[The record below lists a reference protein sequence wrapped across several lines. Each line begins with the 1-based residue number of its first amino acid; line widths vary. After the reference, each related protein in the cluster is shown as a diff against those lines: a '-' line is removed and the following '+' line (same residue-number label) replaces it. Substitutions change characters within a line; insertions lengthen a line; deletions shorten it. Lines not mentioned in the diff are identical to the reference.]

1 MRGED
6 IMDGIS
12 LFWIVI
18 YIAATLMFFGTAGVI
33 TVLGARDLRDLL
45 RKSDRR

>member
-1 MRGED
+1 
-6 IMDGIS
+6 MDGIA
-12 LFWIVI
+12 LLWIII
-18 YIAATLMFFGTAGVI
+18 YIVATLMFFGTAAVI